1 MADHFTATDDN
12 VKISDFDP
20 PSLATLDKE
29 LADFIRSNG
38 ASAPVGQ
45 PPRSAKKR
53 ERVLR
58 AMDHHYGPLTFGHFT
73 VSRIELQLMNATVH
87 GAPLDIGNTNFR
99 HTPQAFIDGLRLDPA
114 DVEQR
119 IRASGDVGDYTV
131 ATLLFE
137 VATHRSV
144 TAPPLFS
151 QAQGTHTHKLDR
163 LLQAAQKLD
172 IRDTRLPENVPG
184 WVNKQKSNVVNSM
197 GVGLQAF
204 GIYSGLTGISD
215 AIKHGDRT
223 EAAVSAGAV
232 VTEVGSLIIERGLV
246 KTAQEL
252 IENSARIYQGFSR
265 THFGLYLSR
274 SAGLIA
280 GVLTLP
286 FDIYFAIKALNDASQ
301 TTGKQALDHYVA
313 AGLNLTSAALTLI
326 LGTAAL
332 AGFAHA
338 GPVGIAA
345 AAILIT
351 GSQIYSAVRRVD
363 DIDDYIEL
371 SIDERLV
378 TGFLAFINQD
388 PPQRIHDRYTL
399 AVAVDQHSKMLANQA
414 RKWLD
419 GQMKDSIEAIVNGKF
434 GVSLQASQVFW
445 FERDAQGRES
455 TPSKEIK
462 LPSVQDGDDSI
473 DARHGVPSDLS
484 GVVKGTE
491 GEEKATLW
499 LLGGGNDKVIGIE
512 NKPNLFSY
520 GPGSKHLT
528 GGAKDDQFLFEGAIQ
543 ALKEPAPGQVQNH
556 LLGQEGNDTLVF
568 QGRLD
573 SRTST
578 THKGFEIDLENCSIG
593 LLSHDDTAPSSA
605 HTTLQS
611 VENVET
617 LAGASSLVKGSAS
630 ANRIVSRGHDR
641 IDAGA
646 GDDTIYLMGG
656 YGHAAGGAGNDQY
669 FVAHKSGTVTITE
682 DPQQDSVIIMDW
694 PFERIQTWSIEGNA
708 LVIASLCGED
718 GDWPEQ
724 RLIIKDVYRTVADK
738 RLFQEQKLRFL
749 TQDGF
754 QLTPDFPAEL
764 TGADNPDIEVLILA
778 KGTRPAPLIINAPE
792 HEIGSTKPSHYFIDR
807 HIRQTCF
814 NITKKD
820 DKALNTLHID
830 CDSNEIIKA
839 QATYTVEVEQRHGN
853 HYLTYSH
860 FGLKL
865 YFNNAVIE
873 FANLVTSLSNTYT
886 NIRDTSLFTKG
897 LALNQAFNL
906 TLRDGVS
913 YRIKLP
919 SPNYFD
925 DLRTPGVKQFDG
937 LLMLEKRA
945 GQYLLLSP
953 EDSQPIV
960 LQPHAQ
966 RVEFPARLQNTVTSL
981 EGKGSTYHVYFHA
994 DTTLR
999 ISTPGA
1005 AARTSNASTW
1015 SFHSRYLDPANIQ
1028 LLGNTLL
1035 IGRTIVH
1042 LPEYENEDI
1051 PVEQIHVTTAS
1062 GATYVVDLLFGQIYP
1077 HTARDTYQHTA

>member
-1 MADHFTATDDN
+1 MAHNFTTPDDN
-12 VKISDFDP
+12 VNISDLDP
-20 PSLATLDKE
+20 PSLTSLDTE
-29 LADFIRSNG
+29 IADFISHNG
-38 ASAPVGQ
+38 APADQ

-58 AMDHHYGPLTFGHFT
+58 AMDNHYGPLTLGHFT
-73 VSRIELQLMNATVH
+73 VSRVELHLMNATVH

-99 HTPQAFIDGLRLDPA
+99 HTPQAFIDGLRLNPV
-114 DVEQR
+114 DVEAR
-119 IRASGDVGDYTV
+119 IWATGHAGDYTIP
-131 ATLLFE
+131 TLLFE
-137 VATHRSV
+137 IATHRSV
-144 TAPPLFS
+144 SAPPLFS
-151 QAQGTHTHKLDR
+151 EAQGTHTQKLDR
-163 LLQAAQKLD
+163 LLHAAQKLD
-172 IRDTRLPENVPG
+172 IRDTHLPDNVPA
-184 WVNKQKSNVVNSM
+184 WVNKQKSKVVNSM

-204 GIYSGLTGISD
+204 GIYSGLIGISD

-252 IENSARIYQGFSR
+252 IENSARIYQGFAR

-371 SIDERLV
+371 SVDERLV

-388 PPQRIHDRYTL
+388 PPQRIHDRHTI
-399 AVAVDQHSKMLANQA
+399 AVTVDQHSKMLATRA
-414 RKWLD
+414 RRWLD

-434 GVSLQASQVFW
+434 EVGLIASQVFW

-473 DARHGVPSDLS
+473 DARHGVPSGLS
-484 GVVKGTE
+484 GVVKGTYGE
-491 GEEKATLW
+491 GKATLW
-499 LLGGGNDKVIGIE
+499 LLGGGNDRVIGIE
-512 NKPNLFSY
+512 NKPNHFSY

-528 GGAKDDQFLFEGAIQ
+528 GGAKDDQFLFEGAVQ
-543 ALKEPAPGQVQNH
+543 ALKEPAPEVQNH

-568 QGRLD
+568 QGQLD
-573 SRTST
+573 SRDST
-578 THKGFEIDLENCSIG
+578 THKGFEIDLDNGRIG
-593 LLSHDDTAPSSA
+593 LLSHDDEASYSA
-605 HTTLQS
+605 HTTLRS
-611 VENVET
+611 IENVET
-617 LAGASSLVKGSAS
+617 LAGASSRVKGSPS

-656 YGHAAGGAGNDQY
+656 YGHAAGGAGKDQY

-682 DPQQDSVIIMDW
+682 DPLEDSVIIMDW
-694 PFERIQTWSIEGNA
+694 PFERIQKWTIEGNA
-708 LVIASLCGED
+708 LVIASLCGEG

-724 RLIIKDVYRTVADK
+724 RLIIKDVYKTVADK

-754 QLTPDFPAEL
+754 QLTPEFPAEL
-764 TGADNPDIEVLILA
+764 TGTDNPDIEVLILA

-807 HIRQTCF
+807 HIRQTCL

-830 CDSNEIIKA
+830 CDSNEIVKA
-839 QATYTVEVEQRHGN
+839 LATYTVDVKQRHGN
-853 HYLTYSH
+853 EYLNYSH
-860 FGLKL
+860 FDLKL
-865 YFNNAVIE
+865 HFTNKVIE
-873 FANLVTSLSNTYT
+873 FKNLATSLSNTYT
-886 NIRDTSLFTKG
+886 NIRDTSFFIKG

-919 SPNYFD
+919 SPNYVD
-925 DLRTPGVKQFDG
+925 DVRTPGVKPFDG
-937 LLMLEKRA
+937 LLMLEKRT
-945 GQYLLLSP
+945 GHYLLLSP
-953 EDSQPIV
+953 EDSRPIV

-966 RVEFPARLQNTVTSL
+966 RVEFPPRVQNTVTSL

-1015 SFHSRYLDPANIQ
+1015 HFHSRYLDPAAIQ

-1062 GATYVVDLLFGQIYP
+1062 GVIYVVDLLFGQIYP
-1077 HTARDTYQHTA
+1077 HTARDSYQHTS